1 MKKSILVLMSTYN
14 GEKYLKEQIDS
25 VIAQNGVEVY
35 LLIRDDGS
43 SDNTC
48 EMIESYQK
56 NEGSKII
63 EFIRG
68 ENLGFGNSFSDLVKR
83 AYDLS
88 RNNQSFDYY
97 AFADQDDVW
106 LENKLSVAA
115 ATLDKYE
122 DNEPLLYCSNSTLV
136 DENLNI
142 IGYYKNKFY
151 TPTKGN
157 ALVEG
162 FANGCTMVYNSE
174 ALKLYAENVIPEIK
188 VHDFYLYQAVTLLG
202 KVIYDKES
210 YIYYRQHRN
219 NQIGKQSFYTRWKR
233 RLKKEI
239 KYELRDIQKKNYY
252 LLKSIGHLLSI
263 EDVTL
268 ISKIAF
274 YHKNFKSKIGLIA
287 DKDIKYSTLRININI
302 TIKIILGIF

>member
-1 MKKSILVLMSTYN
+1 MKKRILVLMSTYN

-48 EMIESYQK
+48 EIIENYQK
-56 NEGSKII
+56 NEGSKVI
-63 EFIRG
+63 EFIKG
-68 ENLGFGNSFSDLVKR
+68 GNLGFGNSFSALVKK
-83 AYDLS
+83 AYELS

-122 DNEPLLYCSNSTLV
+122 GDEPLLYCSNSTLT
-136 DENLNI
+136 DENLNEK
-142 IGYYKNKFY
+142 GHYRENFY
-151 TPTKGN
+151 DQTKAK
-157 ALVEG
+157 ALIEG
-162 FANGCTMVYNSE
+162 LANGCTMVYNFN

-188 VHDFYLYQAVTLLG
+188 VHDFYLYQIVSLLG
-202 KVIYDKES
+202 KVIYDKNS
-210 YIYYRQHRN
+210 YILYRQHGK

-233 RLKKEI
+233 RLKGEI
-239 KYELRDIQKKNYY
+239 KYEIREIQQINYY
-252 LLKSIGHLLSI
+252 LLKSIGHLLQNQDI
-263 EDVTL
+263 EL

-274 YHKNFKSKIGLIA
+274 YNKNFKSKIQLIA
-287 DKDIKYSTLRININI
+287 DKNIKYSTLKTNII
-302 TIKIILGIF
+302 VSIKIILGIF

>member
-1 MKKSILVLMSTYN
+1 MEKSILVLMSTYN

-25 VIAQNGVEVY
+25 IIAQNGVKVY

-48 EMIESYQK
+48 EIIENYQK

-63 EFIRG
+63 EFIKG
-68 ENLGFGNSFSDLVKR
+68 ENIGFGNSFSDLVKR
-83 AYDLS
+83 AYELS
-88 RNNQSFDYY
+88 LNNQPFDYY

-106 LENKLSVAA
+106 MENKLSVAA

-142 IGYYKNKFY
+142 IGYYKDKFY

-162 FANGCTMVYNSE
+162 FANGCTMVYNLE

-202 KVIYDKES
+202 KIIYDKKS

-252 LLKSIGHLLSI
+252 LLKSIGHLLPV
-263 EDVTL
+263 EDIRL

-274 YHKNFKSKIGLIA
+274 YHKNLKSKIDLIA
-287 DKDIKYSTLRININI
+287 DREIKYSTLRININI